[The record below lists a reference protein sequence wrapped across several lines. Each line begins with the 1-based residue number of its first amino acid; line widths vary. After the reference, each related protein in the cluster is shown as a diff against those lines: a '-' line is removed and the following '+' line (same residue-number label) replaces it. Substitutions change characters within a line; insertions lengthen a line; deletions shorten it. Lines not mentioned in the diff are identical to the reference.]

1 MLFSKISSSLHH
13 SAYIHKLFL
22 CSITKQ
28 LHPSFKYAICGIQ
41 NISHHFTP
49 IRYEINVYLLL
60 DYEYVEEHPDHWNRV
75 FIWLLKARYHFCK
88 EDENPLFNRE
98 RVTANS
104 NTLFEKGT
112 LINAV
117 QHFVYQKIL
126 YNGPIH
132 NTIHLCSIFHR
143 DTPSYHTTAIIIEE
157 CSDSIRYPF
166 LHWCINAKHCGV
178 LHPARLPYIAN
189 IHIIYPK
196 KEQTYHTFGLERN
209 THYSI
214 TIQNIDLFK
223 WIVNALGKNVIEHFA
238 DCDYTESENVCV
250 INDESKNRYPFEDI
264 YEAMKSLKKTRILKN
279 RNNAW
284 LVSYGYSGR
293 VREYAGGPPQLTN
306 TIAGKSGNNL
316 SLLQLALPILQKLS
330 EEILIYF
337 GNRIFVH
344 EERNL
349 VYAQTLGEN
358 FNLTIDGLNLFE
370 GLDFAITSGVSN
382 NLLSPHCD
390 VMNDWRP
397 GCNFCSVA
405 KGIVTDNETNRDM
418 QIVIIA
424 YTRKDVGDY
433 IYGASNYLL

>member
-1 MLFSKISSSLHH
+1 
-13 SAYIHKLFL
+13 
-22 CSITKQ
+22 
-28 LHPSFKYAICGIQ
+28 
-41 NISHHFTP
+41 
-49 IRYEINVYLLL
+49 
-60 DYEYVEEHPDHWNRV
+60 
-75 FIWLLKARYHFCK
+75 
-88 EDENPLFNRE
+88 
-98 RVTANS
+98 
-104 NTLFEKGT
+104 
-112 LINAV
+112 
-117 QHFVYQKIL
+117 
-126 YNGPIH
+126 
-132 NTIHLCSIFHR
+132 
-143 DTPSYHTTAIIIEE
+143 
-157 CSDSIRYPF
+157 
-166 LHWCINAKHCGV
+166 
-178 LHPARLPYIAN
+178 
-189 IHIIYPK
+189 
-196 KEQTYHTFGLERN
+196 LERN